1 MSEELNYL
9 LIKAY
14 NRWKGVENSP
24 VPISLI
30 KDYLLLEGVDPDDIR
45 NDIFEKNTILGV
57 KK

>member
-30 KDYLLLEGVDPDDIR
+30 KDYLLLESIDSDNYSIEGVD
-45 NDIFEKNTILGV
+45 
-57 KK
+57 

>member
-24 VPISLI
+24 VPIALI
-30 KDYLLLEGVDPDDIR
+30 RDYLLLEGIDPDD
-45 NDIFEKNTILGV
+45 N
-57 KK
+57 